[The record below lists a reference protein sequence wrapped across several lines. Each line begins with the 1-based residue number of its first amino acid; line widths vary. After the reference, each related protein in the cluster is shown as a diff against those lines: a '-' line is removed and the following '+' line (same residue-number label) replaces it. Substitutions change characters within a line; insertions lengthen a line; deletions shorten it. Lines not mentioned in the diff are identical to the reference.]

1 MPLAFSTRV
10 LSIALSASLAGTLCA
25 ADAPKSDARTEIEA
39 MLTSVDRLVKSRA
52 PVEEIAEAFYD
63 PELLI
68 TGEGEKGLYRSR
80 AEFMKPLES
89 FVANGGSCVLKIVD
103 PVRHSGNLAAAFV
116 SEHCKGTDSKNPD
129 SDARILYVFKKGANG
144 WRVTMEMYGGGG
156 V

>member
-1 MPLAFSTRV
+1 MPNAFSTGV
-10 LSIALSASLAGTLCA
+10 LSITLSACLAGGVHA
-25 ADAPKSDARTEIEA
+25 ADSPKGDVRSEIEA

-52 PVEEIAEAFYD
+52 PVDEIAEAFYD

-89 FVANGGSCVLKIVD
+89 FVANGANCMLKIVA

-116 SEHCKGTDSKNPD
+116 AEHCKGADAKSPD
-129 SDARILYVFKKGANG
+129 TDARILYVFKKGVNG

-156 V
+156 L